1 MFGSEPRVK
10 SSSVVGISSL
20 WADLCVC
27 LLAFFLLDVRLG
39 GLFGHS
45 RGEYIH
51 KVIIFPVSFFPHFS
65 ISLDFFFFF
74 VSNVG
79 SCFEIWDVMRMCFFF
94 RDFFFFF
101 FSREKLTFPSQSL
114 TSRPPRTV
122 SHPTASLI
130 LLLISSHG
138 PPPPAPPY
146 PSTSRPS
153 LSLHLPYPP
162 PPFTYPHNQF
172 LTLLST
178 SPPHT

>member
-20 WADLCVC
+20 LADLCVC

-45 RGEYIH
+45 RGEYIY
-51 KVIIFPVSFFPHFS
+51 KVIIFSVSFFPHFS

-94 RDFFFFF
+94 VIFFFF
-101 FSREKLTFPSQSL
+101 FSLSREELTFPSRSL

-146 PSTSRPS
+146 PFTSPT
-153 LSLHLPYPP
+153 P
-162 PPFTYPHNQF
+162 PPFHISPQPISNSPLDLPTPYIISHP
-172 LTLLST
+172 T
-178 SPPHT
+178 S